1 MMPMTPDI
9 SSLPT
14 LDELKKELRI
24 PEVNTGRVFDY
35 RGIVS
40 DDYEGLHAVGDQN
53 GYIRL
58 QSGVEMPSFM
68 YRGQPEEYL
77 PCLPSLG
84 RLRAVESQLLAVCRN
99 IAFEDAISDH
109 PFVRITEN
117 KDFLGNPL
125 YVDKQGLAQHY
136 GLATDMIDL
145 TSNFD
150 VASFFAVCRLDE
162 QEKCYLPV
170 KDTGKPGVIYRIIPC
185 ILSASA
191 WAEERED
198 PFSFVGWQPLPRPE
212 QQRACGVK
220 LRNGEDFLRLPSVQ
234 KVYFRHNDTVAER
247 IWDAF
252 DQGAALFPDD
262 AAAELATQARR
273 LGSFTRAQ
281 VVRAWAKLESWLG
294 RAIAGHERT
303 HAEKG
308 VALAIVD
315 KPVLCWDGLAIEH
328 DEACLKGQLNEVL
341 NRVRYRK
348 CAYPK

>member
-1 MMPMTPDI
+1 M
-9 SSLPT
+9 
-14 LDELKKELRI
+14 
-24 PEVNTGRVFDY
+24 
-35 RGIVS
+35 
-40 DDYEGLHAVGDQN
+40 Q
-53 GYIRL
+53 
-58 QSGVEMPSFM
+58 SFM

-84 RLRAVESQLLAVCRN
+84 RLKDVESQLLAVCRN

-109 PFVRITEN
+109 PFVRITGN
-117 KDFLGNPL
+117 KDFLGKSL

-162 QEKCYLPV
+162 QENCYMPV

-191 WAEERED
+191 WAENRED

-220 LRNGEDFLRLPSVQ
+220 LQNGEDFLRLPSVQ
-234 KVYFRHNDTVAER
+234 KRYFRHNDDVAER
-247 IWDAF
+247 IWNAF
-252 DQGAALFPDD
+252 GQGAALFPDD
-262 AAAELATQARR
+262 AAAALATQARR
-273 LGSFTRAQ
+273 LGSFTRTQ
-281 VVRAWAKLESWLG
+281 VARSWAKLESWLG
-294 RAIAGHERT
+294 RTIAGHERT
-303 HAEKG
+303 QAENG
-308 VALAIVD
+308 AALAIVD

-328 DEACLKGQLNEVL
+328 DEARLKDQLNEVL
-341 NRVRYRK
+341 ARVRFRK
-348 CAYPK
+348 MIYPNQGGRR